1 MEGTA
6 SHVSRGWRG
15 ARDAD
20 AVTRGHGAHTP
31 EELETL
37 CEDAGLTRDAA
48 TLVALFEDGGVLVV
62 GDDPPARCR
71 DEIARATLAL
81 WDSGHLYVAAPLRVV
96 QARDLALVVAERAIN
111 VVRRGSDGA
120 WRYVIALQLS
130 YAMTASGKEDAL
142 WET

>member
-1 MEGTA
+1 MG
-6 SHVSRGWRG
+6 SRAGDGGRDTDELAA
-15 ARDAD
+15 AR
-20 AVTRGHGAHTP
+20 TP

-37 CEDAGLTRDAA
+37 LEDAGVTRDAA
-48 TLVALFEDGGVLVV
+48 ALVALFEDGGVLVV
-62 GDDPPARCR
+62 ADGPPARGR

-81 WDSGHLYVAAPLRVV
+81 WDDDRLYLAAPLRVV

-130 YAMTASGKEDAL
+130 DTIPASGKEDVV
-142 WET
+142 WEA

>member
-1 MEGTA
+1 MSGTA
-6 SHVSRGWRG
+6 SHGARGRRG
-15 ARDAD
+15 ADV
-20 AVTRGHGAHTP
+20 VTRGHGAPTP

-37 CEDAGLTRDAA
+37 REDAGVTRDAA
-48 TLVALFEDGGVLVV
+48 ALVALFEDGGVVV
-62 GDDPPARCR
+62 VADDPPARGR

-81 WDSGHLYVAAPLRVV
+81 WADGRLYVAAPLRVV
-96 QARDLALVVAERAIN
+96 QARDIALVVAERAIN

-130 YAMTASGKEDAL
+130 DAMTAAKKEDVV